1 MKSTTEAL
9 VEDIINRSEEYDVQA
24 LLEALA
30 IAKDLGIYVSPTADI
45 RAKEAQ
51 VNA

>member
-30 IAKDLGIYVSPTADI
+30 IAKDLGIYCSPATEW
-45 RAKEAQ
+45 AKEAQ
-51 VNA
+51 THA